1 MMQPLQRLRSVC
13 NYKFHNGLELKHL
26 GFPGAFSFLGWVKAG
41 NDCGLWQSKGI
52 IPVIPIMPAYRI
64 RISSDRKAFLL
75 HRF

>member
-1 MMQPLQRLRSVC
+1 MMQQLQRLRSAG
-13 NYKFHNGLELKHL
+13 NYIFYNGLELKHL
-26 GFPGAFSFLGWVKAG
+26 VFRVLFVFLRWVKAG

-64 RISSDRKAFLL
+64 RISSDRKSFLL